1 MGTTM
6 KPSNKLTY
14 RLLSGDNNMFDD
26 QYLQEFKHVGTSI
39 MSNPMEFFDSI
50 TATVTVNRK
59 YMVETNKLKGILWL
73 VGIGTFN
80 TWMITTDTDQ

>member
-1 MGTTM
+1 
-6 KPSNKLTY
+6 
-14 RLLSGDNNMFDD
+14 
-26 QYLQEFKHVGTSI
+26 